1 MDGRINIVLSIP
13 TDFLE
18 KFTHFINNINAL
30 NSDRER
36 PVRIRKMYYN
46 NKKEDP
52 IENKI
57 KE

>member
-13 TDFLE
+13 ADFLE

-30 NSDRER
+30 NSDKER
-36 PVRIRKMYYN
+36 PVRVKKMYYN
-46 NKKEDP
+46 NEKEDP
-52 IENKI
+52 IEDKA